1 MKLKHF
7 KRLLD
12 NHFKDDDDIYFTS
25 SCGCVRIGH
34 INHGRCFLSFE
45 YWQGMSLN
53 DELMMEVKEMEE
65 SESVQSKKVRYTIK
79 YWNFN
84 NDIGGQETYD
94 SSEEECKGLNI
105 DDVVVS
111 ETDYLI
117 SCGFDRVDVYQDNEL
132 VNSYSILDEGEQMEV
147 EQ

>member
-12 NHFKDDDDIYFTS
+12 NHFKDDDEIYFTS
-25 SCGCVRIGH
+25 SCGCVRIGQ
-34 INHGRCFLSFE
+34 INHGTYFLTFE
-45 YWQGMSLN
+45 KWDGLFMN
-53 DELMMEVKEMEE
+53 DYLMKEVKEMKE
-65 SESVQSKKVRYTIK
+65 SDLGQHERVRYTIK

-84 NDIGGQETYD
+84 NDDGGEEIYD
-94 SSEEECKGLNI
+94 SSEEYFKGMDI

-111 ETDYLI
+111 NTNDLI
-117 SCGFDRVDVYQDNEL
+117 NYGFDRVDVYKDDEL
-132 VNSYSILDEGEQMEV
+132 INSYSVLDEIEQIEV

>member
-12 NHFKDDDDIYFTS
+12 NHFKEDDDIYFTS
-25 SCGCVRIGH
+25 SCGCVRIGQ
-34 INHGRCFLSFE
+34 INHGTYFLTFE
-45 YWQGMSLN
+45 PLEGLFMNDSL
-53 DELMMEVKEMEE
+53 MKEVKEMEE
-65 SESVQSKKVRYTIK
+65 SDLEQSERVRYTIK

-84 NDIGGQETYD
+84 DDECGQETYD
-94 SSEEECKGLNI
+94 SSEECLKGMDI

-111 ETDYLI
+111 NVNDLI
-117 SCGFDRVDVYQDNEL
+117 NYGFDRVDVYRDDEL
-132 VNSYSILDEGEQMEV
+132 VNSYSVLDDIEQMEL

>member
-1 MKLKHF
+1 MKVKHF

-12 NHFKDDDDIYFTS
+12 NHFKDDDEIYFTS

-34 INHGRCFLSFE
+34 INHGRCSLSFE

-53 DELMMEVKEMEE
+53 DELMKEVKEMEE
-65 SESVQSKKVRYTIK
+65 SDLEQSVRVRYTIK

-84 NDIGGQETYD
+84 DDDGGQEEYD
-94 SSEEECKGLNI
+94 SSEEYLKGMDI

-111 ETDYLI
+111 NMNDLI
-117 SCGFDRVDVYQDNEL
+117 NYGFDRVDVYRNDEL
-132 VNSYSILDEGEQMEV
+132 VNSYSVLDEIEQMEL

>member
-1 MKLKHF
+1 MKVKHF

-12 NHFKDDDDIYFTS
+12 NHFKDDDEIYFTS
-25 SCGCVRIGH
+25 TCGCVHIGH

-65 SESVQSKKVRYTIK
+65 SDSVQSKKVRYTIK

-84 NDIGGQETYD
+84 DDDGGQEEYD
-94 SSEEECKGLNI
+94 SSEEERKGLNI

-117 SCGFDRVDVYQDNEL
+117 SCGFDRVDVYQDDEL
-132 VNSYSILDEGEQMEV
+132 VNSYSILDEGEQMEAA
-147 EQ
+147 Q